1 MSRHHLQIN
10 RRRWEVVRRA
20 VFDRDDWRCRRVR
33 PSWEALECD
42 HVRAAPKAGGEPWA
56 LDNLQTLCRGC
67 HVAKTA
73 TENRHRRELASR
85 VAGVVRRAAA
95 RAVNR

>member
-20 VFDRDDWRCRRVR
+20 VFDRDGWRCRACGR
-33 PSWEALECD
+33 PGRLQCD
-42 HVRAAPKAGGEPWA
+42 HVRPLLRGGDPWA
-56 LDNLQTLCRGC
+56 LDNLQALCRGC

-73 TENRHRRELASR
+73 TENRREIDPAWRALCDELRRGL
-85 VAGVVRRAAA
+85 
-95 RAVNR
+95 